1 MTTILALNSSALG
14 DASVS
19 RQLVQS
25 TLDVLTRAEP
35 DAEVI
40 HRDIGAA
47 PLPHFVADN
56 AVPEPASAEQKAVRA
71 RTEALIDELKAADT
85 LVIGAPMYNFGI
97 PSTLKAWFDHV
108 LRAGETFRYTEA
120 GPEGLLKGKRA
131 IALITRGGQYSE
143 GPGTAFDAQEPHLRT
158 LLGFIGITDITVI
171 RAENLAMGPEPRE
184 ASIAEARGLIDTQVQ
199 ALAA

>member
-1 MTTILALNSSALG
+1 
-14 DASVS
+14 
-19 RQLVQS
+19 
-25 TLDVLTRAEP
+25 
-35 DAEVI
+35 
-40 HRDIGAA
+40 
-47 PLPHFVADN
+47 
-56 AVPEPASAEQKAVRA
+56 
-71 RTEALIDELKAADT
+71 
-85 LVIGAPMYNFGI
+85 MYNLGI
-97 PSTLKAWFDHV
+97 PSQLKAWFDRV